1 MKVGMIEGGMPMS
14 ITQRT
19 LKTVLA
25 TYLSIY
31 IATQLHLSYPMSA
44 GIIAVL
50 SVLDTRKASF
60 RGAWQRIVS
69 AIIAL
74 ALASVLFTQWGY
86 SLGVFGFCLLI
97 YVPIVYRLNVQSGIG
112 PSLVLVTHLFMDRIV
127 NATSL
132 LNEISLM
139 LIGTGIG
146 LLFNSYMPSQH
157 KKIQDS
163 QLLVEER
170 MKEALLLIH
179 RALISGARQEATQA
193 VTELRP
199 LLHHAKQLVYRER
212 DNQVFRNTDYFI
224 RYFDMR
230 SSQVKLLKQMIQA
243 MALCDLDLAESKI
256 IAGLFYLAADQL
268 NEHNSAIWL
277 MSNIEEVRADIR
289 QRQLPQTRAE
299 FEKRAILFQMLNDFT
314 RFIQLKVDFYTEYAN
329 ELEEMVGD

>member
-1 MKVGMIEGGMPMS
+1 MQVS

-19 LKTVLA
+19 LKIVLA

-31 IATQLHLSYPMSA
+31 IATRLQLSSPMSA

-60 RGAWQRIVS
+60 RIAWQRIVS
-69 AIIAL
+69 SAVAL
-74 ALASVLFTQWGY
+74 ALASLLFTQWGY
-86 SLGVFGFCLLI
+86 SLAVFGIYLLL
-97 YVPIVYRLNVQSGIG
+97 YVPIVYKLGVQSGIG
-112 PSLVLVTHLFMDRIV
+112 PSSVLVTHLFMEQAISH
-127 NATSL
+127 TSL
-132 LNEISLM
+132 LNESLLM

-157 KKIQDS
+157 KKIQDF

-179 RALISGARQEATQA
+179 HALISGARQEATQA
-193 VTELRP
+193 VIELRS
-199 LLHHAKQLVYRER
+199 LLHQAKQLVYRER
-212 DNQVFRNTDYFI
+212 DNQLFRNTDYFI

-230 SSQVKLLKQMIQA
+230 SNQVKLLTQMIQA
-243 MALCDLDLAESKI
+243 MKLCHLDLAESKI
-256 IAGLFYLAADQL
+256 IASLFYLAADQL
-268 NEHNSAIWL
+268 SECNSAIWL
-277 MSNIEEVRADIR
+277 MSNIEEVRADVR
-289 QRQLPQTRAE
+289 QRQLPQTREE
-299 FEKRAILFQMLNDFT
+299 FEKRAILFQLLNDFT